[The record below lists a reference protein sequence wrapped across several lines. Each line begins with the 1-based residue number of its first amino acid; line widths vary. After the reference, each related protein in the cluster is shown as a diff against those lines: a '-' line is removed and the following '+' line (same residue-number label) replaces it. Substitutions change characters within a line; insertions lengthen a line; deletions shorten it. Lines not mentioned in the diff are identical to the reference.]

1 MLKPADMRESC
12 RFRRTQRLLKSADF
26 QSVFDQPYR
35 SSDRFFTVL
44 ARRNQLSWGR
54 LGLAIAR
61 KQVRQAVDRNRL
73 KRLARESF
81 RLDSQSVVGLDCIV
95 LARKGVAEATNAELL
110 RSLARHWQFL
120 ARRCP

>member
-1 MLKPADMRESC
+1 MRESC
-12 RFRRTQRLLKSADF
+12 RFRRTQRLLNSADF

-35 SSDRFFTVL
+35 SNDRFFTVL
-44 ARRNQLSWGR
+44 ARRNQLTWGR